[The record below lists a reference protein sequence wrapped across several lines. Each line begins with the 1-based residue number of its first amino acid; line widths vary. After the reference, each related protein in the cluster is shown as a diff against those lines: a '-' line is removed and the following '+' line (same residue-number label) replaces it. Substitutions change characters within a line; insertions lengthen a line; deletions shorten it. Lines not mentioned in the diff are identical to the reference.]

1 MDSFDSGMPLWQ
13 KLALGFGGLL
23 LVVSIVAVVVMY
35 FQYRNLKNDPNA
47 EKNAETKQ
55 LVAQVGKFYDLPT
68 DETPTVATVSDK
80 SKVVDQP
87 FFAKA
92 ENGDKI
98 LIYRKNKLV
107 ILFRPS
113 QNKIINSGPVDL
125 DAATGSASDATGQAQ
140 APSVAKIGL
149 YNASTTVGV
158 TNDAEKAL
166 TSSSYASSLSIAEKK
181 NAVSNKLGKVVVVD
195 VSGSN
200 KDLAGK
206 IASTMGGSVGDLPAG
221 EPKPSVDIAVF
232 IGK

>member
-55 LVAQVGKFYDLPT
+55 LVAQVSKFYDLPT

-87 FFAKA
+87 FFTKA

-125 DAATGSASDATGQAQ
+125 DAATGASTGTTSQAQ
-140 APSVAKIGL
+140 TPSVAKVGL
-149 YNASTTVGV
+149 YNASTTVGI
-158 TNDAEKAL
+158 TNDAEKTL
-166 TSSSYASSLSIAEKK
+166 TSSPYASSLSIAEKK
-181 NAVSNKLGKVVVVD
+181 NANNTKLGKVVVVD
-195 VSGSN
+195 LSGSN
-200 KDLAGK
+200 KDLAAK
-206 IASTMGGSVGDLPAG
+206 IAATMSGSVGDMPVG
-221 EPKPSVDIAVF
+221 ESKPTVDVAVY

>member
-1 MDSFDSGMPLWQ
+1 MDSFNSGMPLWQ

-23 LVVSIVAVVVMY
+23 LIVSIVAFVVMY

-47 EKNAETKQ
+47 EKDAETKQ

-80 SKVVDQP
+80 SKVADQP

-125 DAATGSASDATGQAQ
+125 DAAAGASGSTPSQTQV
-140 APSVAKIGL
+140 PSVAKVGL
-149 YNASTTVGV
+149 YNASTTVGI
-158 TNDAEKAL
+158 TNDAEKTLAG
-166 TSSSYASSLSIAEKK
+166 SSYASSLSIAEKK
-181 NAVSNKLGKVVVVD
+181 NASNTKLGKVVVVD
-195 VSGSN
+195 VSGNN
-200 KDLAGK
+200 KDLAAK
-206 IASTMGGSVGDLPAG
+206 IAATMSGSVGDLPTG
-221 EPKPSVDIAVF
+221 ESKPSVDIAVY

>member
-1 MDSFDSGMPLWQ
+1 MDNFNSGMPLWQ
-13 KLALGFGGLL
+13 KLALGLGGLL
-23 LVVSIVAVVVMY
+23 LVASIVAFVVMY

-55 LVAQVGKFYDLPT
+55 LVAQVSKFYDLPT

-125 DAATGSASDATGQAQ
+125 DAATGASTGTASQTQ
-140 APSVAKIGL
+140 APSVAKVGL

-158 TNDAEKAL
+158 TNDAEKTL
-166 TSSSYASSLSIAEKK
+166 TGSSYASSLSIAEKK
-181 NAVSNKLGKVVVVD
+181 NASSNKLGKVVIVD
-195 VSGSN
+195 VTGSN
-200 KDLAGK
+200 KDLAAK
-206 IASTMGGSVGDLPAG
+206 IAASMNGSVGDLPAG
-221 EPKPSVDIAVF
+221 EAKPSVDVAVY